1 MPTATHPPS
10 AASPNPQGRVL
21 RLLAIAVAINLAVGL
36 AIALTVRSV
45 AQSVESLVARDMRNA
60 ALVADIV
67 RYDEVLTM
75 SARLAAATGDPRWIE
90 RYQNSEPLLTRALEE
105 STQLSPDAYALGAT
119 AATSAANDALIAL
132 EQRSFELVHAGRAKE
147 ALELL
152 LSPEYERHKREY
164 ALGMERSASA
174 IAAAARSNVE
184 SVLADARLARTGGF
198 AVLATFGL
206 GWLVVLLHVRRMVLD
221 QARTERELVE
231 ARARAEAAAQAKASF
246 LANMSHEIRTPIN
259 GVVGMNELLALS
271 QLDPEQ
277 RQCVDNIRVSSE
289 ALLHVI
295 DDILDYS
302 KIEAGKLEI
311 EHVEFDLVDLLEDA
325 GALLG
330 PRSAACGAEL
340 VLEAAPGV
348 AARRIGDPQRLMQVV
363 LNLAGNAL
371 KFTRGGVV
379 RVLVD
384 SEPERGPLAVRI
396 DVIDNGIG
404 IPAERLPALFHAFEQ
419 VDASTTRRF
428 GGTGLGLAITRRLVS
443 LMGGEVSVRS
453 QVGVGSTFSVRLE
466 LPLATSASSTSR
478 TPSAGASVRGLRVLV
493 ADDHRA
499 SGEVIERLLVSLGC
513 SARAVESGPAA
524 LEAIAA
530 ARAANEPF
538 QLVLADFAMPAMDG
552 VELARRLREAPN
564 GEPLKVALFSADP
577 RSVAVASSA
586 IDARLLKPLRRR
598 DLAELLIR
606 LFPGAAG
613 AGAPPAAL
621 PTHAALEQLATLKA
635 RVLVAEDNVVNQ
647 KVVGALLRRAGVE
660 FELAGDGEEA
670 LAALER
676 SDFDLVLMDCQM
688 PLLDGYEATRK
699 LRQDPRYAARRDIP
713 VVALTAHAMEG
724 ERSRCEE
731 AGMEGYLT
739 KPIQPEALFAEIVRR
754 VEQRR
759 QQVGSQ
765 RPH

>member
-1 MPTATHPPS
+1 M
-10 AASPNPQGRVL
+10 RVL
-21 RLLAIAVAINLAVGL
+21 ALAIAINLAIGL
-36 AIALTVRSV
+36 GIALTVRSV
-45 AQSVESLVARDMRNA
+45 AQSVETLVTRDMRNA
-60 ALVADIV
+60 ELVAEIV
-67 RYDEVLTM
+67 RLDEVLTM
-75 SARLAAATGDPRWIE
+75 SARLAAATGDARWIE
-90 RYQNSEPLLTRALEE
+90 RYADAEPLLTQALAE

-132 EQRSFELVHAGRAKE
+132 EQRSFELVRAGRSAA

-152 LSPEYERHKREY
+152 LSPAYERHKREY
-164 ALGMERSASA
+164 ALGMERSADA
-174 IAAAARSNVE
+174 IEAAAHDNVAK
-184 SVLADARLARTGGF
+184 VLADARLARNVGF
-198 AVLATFGL
+198 AILATFGL
-206 GWLVVLLHVRRMVLD
+206 GWMMVLIHVRRMVLE

-246 LANMSHEIRTPIN
+246 LANMSHEIRTPIS

-271 QLDPEQ
+271 KLDPEQ

-311 EHVEFDLVDLLEDA
+311 ERVEFDLVDLLEDA

-340 VLEAAPGV
+340 VLEAQLGV
-348 AARRIGDPQRLMQVV
+348 ATRRIGDPQRLMQVV

-371 KFTRGGVV
+371 KFTRGGIV
-379 RVLVD
+379 RVLIVP
-384 SEPERGPLAVRI
+384 EPERSPLAVRI

-443 LMGGEVSVRS
+443 LMGGDVSVRS
-453 QVGVGSTFSVRLE
+453 QVGVGSTFSVRLD
-466 LPLATSASSTSR
+466 LPLATSESAAARSS
-478 TPSAGASVRGLRVLV
+478 SARSSVLGLRVLV
-493 ADDHRA
+493 ADDQRA

-513 SARAVESGPAA
+513 SARAVESGAAA
-524 LEAIAA
+524 LETLAA
-530 ARAANEPF
+530 ARAGNEPF
-538 QLVLADFAMPAMDG
+538 DLVLADFAMPAMDG
-552 VELARRLREAPN
+552 VELARRLREAPH
-564 GEPLKVALFSADP
+564 GEQLKIALFSADP
-577 RSVAVASSA
+577 RSVAVASSCV
-586 IDARLLKPLRRR
+586 DARLLKPLRRR
-598 DLAELLIR
+598 DLAELLGR
-606 LFPGAAG
+606 LFPSMAN
-613 AGAPPAAL
+613 AGAPPPAL
-621 PTHAALEQLATLKA
+621 PAQPALERLAKLHA

-647 KVVGALLRRAGVE
+647 KVVGALLRRAKVE
-660 FELAGDGEEA
+660 FELAGDGEQA

-676 SDFDLVLMDCQM
+676 ADFDLVLMDCQM

-699 LRQDPRYAARRDIP
+699 LRQEARYAARRDLP

-724 ERSRCEE
+724 ERVRCEE
-731 AGMEGYLT
+731 AGMNGYLT
-739 KPIQPEALFAEIVRR
+739 KPIQPEALFAEIVRL

-759 QQVGSQ
+759 QPGDAEQP
-765 RPH
+765 R

>member
-1 MPTATHPPS
+1 V
-10 AASPNPQGRVL
+10 RVL
-21 RLLAIAVAINLAVGL
+21 TLAVAINLAVGL

-45 AQSVESLVARDMRNA
+45 AHSVETLVTRDMRNA
-60 ALVADIV
+60 ELVADIV
-67 RYDEVLTM
+67 RLDEVLTM

-90 RYQNSEPLLTRALEE
+90 RYQNSEPLLTQALAE

-119 AATSAANDALIAL
+119 AAASAANDALIAL
-132 EQRSFELVHAGRAKE
+132 EQRSFELVHAGRATE

-164 ALGMERSASA
+164 AHGMERSASA

-198 AVLATFGL
+198 AVLAMFGL
-206 GWLVVLLHVRRMVLD
+206 GWMMVLIHVRRMVLE

-231 ARARAEAAAQAKASF
+231 ASARAEAAAQAKASF

-271 QLDPEQ
+271 KLDPEQ
-277 RQCVDNIRVSSE
+277 RQCIENIRVSSE

-311 EHVEFDLVDLLEDA
+311 EHVEFDLVDLLEDV

-340 VLEAAPGV
+340 VLEAAPGLHT
-348 AARRIGDPQRLMQVV
+348 RRVGDPKRLMQVV

-379 RVLVD
+379 RVVLD
-384 SEPERGPLAVRI
+384 CDPGRSPQALRL

-404 IPAERLPALFHAFEQ
+404 IPADRLPALFHAFEQ

-428 GGTGLGLAITRRLVS
+428 GGTGLGLAITRRLVK
-443 LMGGEVSVRS
+443 LMGGDVEVRS
-453 QVGVGSTFSVRLE
+453 QVGEGSTFSVLLD
-466 LPLATSASSTSR
+466 LPFAPPAPNAERSTAAAAR
-478 TPSAGASVRGLRVLV
+478 AAELRVLV
-493 ADDHRA
+493 VDDNRA
-499 SGEVIERLLVSLGC
+499 ALDVMQRLLVSLGC
-513 SARAVESGPAA
+513 RARAVESGAAA
-524 LEAIAA
+524 LEAAAA

-538 QLVLADFAMPAMDG
+538 DLVLADFAMPAMDG
-552 VELARRLREAPN
+552 IELARQLRSAPQ
-564 GEPLKVALFSADP
+564 GELLKIALFSADP
-577 RSVAVASSA
+577 RGVAAPSTA

-598 DLAELLIR
+598 DLADLLGR
-606 LFPGAAG
+606 LFPSATGDKG
-613 AGAPPAAL
+613 PSPAL
-621 PTHAALEQLATLKA
+621 PTQTALAKLATLEA
-635 RVLVAEDNVVNQ
+635 RVLVAEDNIVNQ
-647 KVVGALLRRAGVE
+647 KVVGALLRRAGVAY
-660 FELAGDGEEA
+660 ELASDGVEA

-676 SDFDLVLMDCQM
+676 SEFDLVLMDCQM

-699 LRQDPRYAARRDIP
+699 LRQDPRYATRREIP

-731 AGMEGYLT
+731 AGMDGYLT
-739 KPIQPEALFAEIVRR
+739 KPIHPEALFAEIVRR

-759 QQVGSQ
+759 QQVNSQ
-765 RPH
+765 RPK